1 MPETHASSANVG
13 RQVRNALQ
21 HNINTLVDFAEEC
34 ATHRGHYFPERL
46 WRVQRHADGH
56 NSLCAATDT
65 PRYELCLGMGGEI
78 VNSFVTL
85 YELAYFFECVFL
97 AAIATCIREYSAIDR
112 ESISSRRAQLRS
124 MLLDCDEATWERYL
138 REPKAAVISS
148 LDADIIP
155 VRYGKHQLWGVPTDL
170 ERVRCQNIQSAEL
183 SGPPLGHELDDI
195 YWIDEDKEI
204 ASASL
209 ASATTLNH
217 AKAIQYFLGLE
228 PFARDLGIN
237 LSEYPLLF
245 NFVPRPELLSL
256 GPKSHFF
263 DALDEI
269 HSETERL
276 KLRAITGR
284 TDPWALSISCPACGQ
299 ASKRVIRT
307 TLRPDGRTIEIRCK
321 SKDHVYQNEFG
332 SQFVQRGCG
341 ARTVRVLDRGPKAVY
356 EFVVAND
363 ITLYYPVK
371 QILSILRSSNDTPT
385 ALPATDIG
393 VMLVDGQYMRDP
405 TTPRGFGDHLDML
418 TSCVAVERA
427 FLEGLL
433 CPTSSAR
440 AQSDDALV
448 SGSMMLLA
456 YEGRSALTDSSVRVA
471 SCGRAVADTSARK
484 ARRTGSDTLTMFRAA
499 IDMSHFDLDTLLSLR
514 TIKQRTW
521 EDIVRR
527 LK

>member
-1 MPETHASSANVG
+1 
-13 RQVRNALQ
+13 
-21 HNINTLVDFAEEC
+21 
-34 ATHRGHYFPERL
+34 
-46 WRVQRHADGH
+46 
-56 NSLCAATDT
+56 
-65 PRYELCLGMGGEI
+65 
-78 VNSFVTL
+78 
-85 YELAYFFECVFL
+85 
-97 AAIATCIREYSAIDR
+97 
-112 ESISSRRAQLRS
+112 
-124 MLLDCDEATWERYL
+124 MLLDCDEVTWERYL

-155 VRYGKHQLWGVPTDL
+155 VRYGKHQLWGVPTEL
-170 ERVRCQNIQSAEL
+170 ERVRCQNIQSTEL
-183 SGPPLGHELDDI
+183 SGPPLRHELDDI

-237 LSEYPLLF
+237 LLEYPLLF
-245 NFVPRPELLSL
+245 NFVPRPELLRL

-269 HSETERL
+269 HSGSERL

-299 ASKRVIRT
+299 ASKRVIQT

-321 SKDHVYQNEFG
+321 PKDHFYQNEFG

-341 ARTVRVLDRGPKAVY
+341 ARTVKVLDRGPEAVY
-356 EFVVAND
+356 HFVVEND

-371 QILSILRSSNDTPT
+371 QILAILRSSNDTPT

-393 VMLVDGQYMRDP
+393 VMLIGSQYRRDP
-405 TTPRGFGDHLDML
+405 STPRGFGDHLDML
-418 TSCVAVERA
+418 TSCIAVERA
-427 FLEGLL
+427 FLEGLI
-433 CPTSSAR
+433 CPMSSAR
-440 AQSDDALV
+440 ARSDDALV
-448 SGSMMLLA
+448 SGTMMLLA

-471 SCGRAVADTSARK
+471 TCGRPVTDTSARK
-484 ARRTGSDTLTMFRAA
+484 ARRKGGDTLTMFRAA
-499 IDMSHFDLDTLLSLR
+499 IDMSHFDLGTLLGLR

-521 EDIVRR
+521 EDIAHRLRR
-527 LK
+527 WTP